1 MKKILITLSFTL
13 IAILSVNAQ
22 YSVNDIADNFNLKNV
37 DGKMVSLYDYK
48 DATKGAVVIFT
59 CNHCPYAIAYEDRI
73 IEIDTKYRPKGY
85 PVIAINPNDPVLQ
98 PKDSYEEM
106 IVRAK
111 EKEFPFP
118 YLFDEGQNI
127 YKQYG
132 AKRTPHVY
140 LLQKEKNKF
149 IVKYIGTIDN
159 NYKDA
164 SAVSERFL
172 ENAISALLKG
182 KLPNPDF
189 TKAIGCTIKD
199 KNYKK

>member
-1 MKKILITLSFTL
+1 MKRILFTLSFAL
-13 IAILSVNAQ
+13 ITIVSVNAQ
-22 YSVNDIADNFNLKNV
+22 YTVGDVADDFTLKNV

-48 DATKGAVVIFT
+48 DASKGAVVIFT

-73 IEIDTKYRPKGY
+73 IEIDNLYRIKGY
-85 PVIAINPNDPVLQ
+85 PVIAINPNDPELQ

-111 EKEFPFP
+111 DKKFPFP
-118 YLFDEGQNI
+118 YLFDDGQNV
-127 YKQYG
+127 YKKYG
-132 AKRTPHVY
+132 AKRTPHIY
-140 LLQKEKNKF
+140 LLHKQNDKF
-149 IVKYIGTIDN
+149 VVKYIGTIDN

-164 SAVSERFL
+164 SAVTEKFL
-172 ENAISALLKG
+172 ANAIDALLKG
-182 KLPNPDF
+182 ELPNPDF